1 MCFSATA
8 SFTLAAVLVPAGVY
22 TVLEVRRTNPA
33 WWAFAVFPLVFGI
46 QQVLEGILWLGLAG
60 GNEVS
65 VCFAS
70 RGFLFFSHFFW
81 LAWVPFAVWTIETDP
96 ARKRLALFMAVAGFF
111 AGLSVFLP
119 AALIEGWLRVEVIQR
134 SLEYK
139 TTLIYEGLIERSL
152 LRTVYA
158 VIVIGSLL
166 LSSHRLIQVF
176 GGLVAA
182 SLVLT
187 YVFYAYAFISVWCF
201 FAAILSV
208 YLAVILGRETG
219 DLHIRTR
226 G

>member
-8 SFTLAAVLVPAGVY
+8 SFTLAAVLMPAGIY

-33 WWAFAVFPLVFGI
+33 WLAFGIFPLVFGV
-46 QQVLEGILWLGLAG
+46 QQILEGILWLALVG
-60 GNEVS
+60 GNETA
-65 VCFAS
+65 VCLSS

-81 LAWVPFAVWTIETDP
+81 LAWVPFAVWTVEADAT
-96 ARKRLALFMAVAGFF
+96 RRRLAGLMAIAGFF
-111 AGLSVFLP
+111 SGLSVFLP
-119 AALIEGWLRVEVIQR
+119 AALIEDWLRVEVIQR

-139 TTLIYEGLIERSL
+139 TILIYEGFIDRSI
-152 LRTVYA
+152 LRAVYA

-176 GGLVAA
+176 GVLVMA

-187 YVFYAYAFISVWCF
+187 YAFYAYAFISVWCF
-201 FAAILSV
+201 FAAVLSV
-208 YLAVILGRETG
+208 YLAVILRREVS
-219 DLHIRTR
+219 DLHARAR